1 MASHKAALRTQIKT
15 ALAALTP
22 AQVMTQSAAVL
33 SHLLGLPSFA
43 NCRSA
48 SVFLPMERGGEVDTW
63 PIVRELLSRGA
74 SVAIPRVTGR
84 EPEDMVMLRLEGL
97 AQAEGLPRTKWG
109 IPEPNADVAATMADV
124 TGSSELTLLLVPGV
138 AFDARCGRVGHGRG
152 YYDAFISR
160 QRGLERPAG
169 AEVLVVGL
177 ALAPQI
183 VDAVPMGEDDERLDM
198 VVTPDGVLAY
208 TSAADQAKAAELLA
222 NSKRQRGAGAGA
234 AAAGQSAGGGA
245 GAEAEAAA
253 AAEEGEEGSEPDD
266 DADDGEEA
274 GGTALGLSAPQ
285 RVDLAP
291 GKFKYACLRL
301 TRRGA
306 GGRGAP
312 SALAVRSAPGQYH
325 ADVAEPQIRRFE
337 ASGFDAEPLGGGRCV
352 RDDGARSVH
361 VYGYSVGFGGGEG
374 GPPGAGMRD
383 HAEVAALIRQAL
395 PGYAVTFDAG
405 GY

>member
-222 NSKRQRGAGAGA
+222 NSKRQRGDG
-234 AAAGQSAGGGA
+234 AGGGA
-245 GAEAEAAA
+245 
-253 AAEEGEEGSEPDD
+253 EPGRVGGDPGR
-266 DADDGEEA
+266 ADPGRL
-274 GGTALGLSAPQ
+274 TASRASLSALS
-285 RVDLAP
+285 VA
-291 GKFKYACLRL
+291 
-301 TRRGA
+301 TRT
-306 GGRGAP
+306 
-312 SALAVRSAPGQYH
+312 
-325 ADVAEPQIRRFE
+325 
-337 ASGFDAEPLGGGRCV
+337 DAEVVDVLYTCGLTFPRGDASMKRSCV
-352 RDDGARSVH
+352 SELTSRGSM
-361 VYGYSVGFGGGEG
+361 SSTS
-374 GPPGAGMRD
+374 
-383 HAEVAALIRQAL
+383 LS
-395 PGYAVTFDAG
+395 T
-405 GY
+405 